1 MGDMKTM
8 IFCTSSMDT
17 KYDWIFKYK
26 LWFDYL
32 YTISRTGTDLYMI
45 NDGGISD
52 ELIDNIE
59 MRWSN
64 SFQHFSVI
72 SDYTVTSH
80 VGCMQN
86 IITHPNKLGK
96 LHYRGWS
103 RSFFSSLDI
112 AEKRG
117 YDKIIHIESDAFVL
131 SDRLWKYLYD
141 IKEGWEV
148 LWCPR
153 YNMPENAIQVIC
165 KDSFPEFRQ
174 QADRFKDGIRQ
185 GIIENLLPYKK
196 INKDFVGDRYG
207 EIGLPFSNK
216 MDYYCQYGDIL
227 KQRG

>member
-1 MGDMKTM
+1 M
-8 IFCTSSMDT
+8 IFCTSSIDT
-17 KYDWIFKYK
+17 KYDWILKYM
-26 LWFDYL
+26 LWDAMNS
-32 YTISRTGTDLYMI
+32 YTNITTSPDLFII
-45 NDGGISD
+45 NDG
-52 ELIDNIE
+52 ELSSEVKSTIWQSGYDIRINDSYIKGQGVN
-59 MRWSN
+59 RL
-64 SFQHFSVI
+64 
-72 SDYTVTSH
+72 
-80 VGCMQN
+80 N
-86 IITHPNKLGK
+86 IICHYPKLGK
-96 LHYRGWS
+96 LHYRGWC

-112 AEKRG
+112 AEEYN

-165 KDSFPEFRQ
+165 KDSFHEFRQ

-196 INKDFVGDRYG
+196 INKDFIGDRYG

>member
-1 MGDMKTM
+1 MKTM
-8 IFCTSSMDT
+8 IFCTSSIDT
-17 KYDWIFKYK
+17 KYDWYFKYK
-26 LWFDYL
+26 LWFDFIY
-32 YTISRTGTDLYMI
+32 SASHVGTDLYMI
-45 NDGGISD
+45 NDGDIS
-52 ELIDNIE
+52 EEIVANIE
-59 MRWSN
+59 LSGG
-64 SFQHFSVI
+64 FSVI
-72 SDYTVTSH
+72 DNYNIPAS
-80 VGCMQN
+80 VGSLQN
-86 IITHPNKLGK
+86 IIIHKEKLGR
-96 LHYRGWS
+96 LHYKGWV

-117 YDKIIHIESDAFVL
+117 YNKIIHIESDAFVL
-131 SDRLWKYLYD
+131 SDRLWKHFSD

-153 YNMPENAIQVIC
+153 YNMPENAIQIIC
-165 KDSFPEFRQ
+165 KDSFLEFRQ

-216 MDYYCQYGDIL
+216 MDYYCQYLDSI